1 MKVLKGQQER
11 QIHDL
16 ALRKDK
22 VAWSIFLTEKLAQK
36 QKAAQERKKAHAE
49 LLTKGKV
56 AKTEEEVQKQAASA
70 TVSQMD
76 DGLKVSKRTWGSKAQ
91 QTMLAS
97 KERQQK
103 LASAPSMMGGDEYLQ
118 TLEEQKQN
126 KAREKEASDS
136 EDSDDERLRL
146 EQQGSLDLFKEA
158 SELENTEIA
167 AIARLN
173 RKREVTI
180 FRFLSPP
187 LPSERR
193 PYAPMNF
200 RYAIRSILE
209 NGWWSLLL
217 LATVVISCLMLALES
232 PVEELTLIHPNN
244 MQKIDLAL
252 FVIFVLEFIFKI
264 LRHGIFWEHPEAYFR
279 SGWNCTDFFILTC
292 TVLDFILLQLQ
303 QMGVMSASALSAL
316 GAVKVLRVMRPLR
329 LINKIPSLKMLLN
342 ALWGSWEDIVNVL
355 LLWSFVFLLFSILG
369 VALFAGGLHSCNDSG
384 AGTRPIFASIPCNSS
399 TEPPAS
405 WYHVPRLEGEKESAM
420 CDPSSQRRLA
430 PPIFTRVQ
438 CSGAMITS
446 SMAADQAMSSSLVY
460 SGDGT
465 DILVPRAWSSPPN
478 HFDNFLAA
486 MQTQIAI
493 ISLEKWSVTAFASS
507 NILGIGLQPAHNTQ
521 PANFLFFFIFLLVTV
536 FFILQL
542 LIAVFID
549 AVRLQGGLSMYTNL
563 QRSWLMFRQKIMN
576 CKPLAPEKEP
586 RARFRRRVWAFSRTE
601 AFNNGTLAVIVL
613 NGVVMATDSYGAGQ
627 GYERTVKYVNWGF
640 TVIYIAELTIRLI
653 AEGKRFFYNSWYLL
667 DLLVVITSLAELLLD
682 TNIGIK
688 VLRLLRLSRIFRT
701 IRIVR
706 RFPRLFTIARA
717 LGDALPALASAVLL
731 VLIVS
736 FIFTCIGVQF
746 FGGVRHG
753 RLLDRDRNFDNS
765 WTCMTLLFQVATG
778 SGYKDALSDASVVWP
793 ACTKCTMCK
802 QQSSGDWADFNDCGQ
817 WQGAGAFLGVYLLT
831 VRYVLLNL
839 LVAVLVDKFF
849 AFQAELSFV
858 LQDAHI
864 KTYQEAWQS
873 LDVHGDGTLP
883 ISQLRVLA
891 ELLHR
896 LKNPLGSAMFTDEFK
911 YRLTR
916 IELIYNCP
924 HYGIHILKSPLHL
937 NTMY

>member
-173 RKREVTI
+173 RTREVTI
-180 FRFLSPP
+180 VRFLSPP

-627 GYERTVKYVNWGF
+627 GYERTVKYINWGF